1 MKAFRWALVCML
13 LFERA
18 AFADAYKDFNS
29 GIAEAQRA
37 ESAEAI
43 RYLSLALTEPGL
55 PEHLRPVAFL
65 ARGRQ
70 YSNLEKYDSAIADF
84 TSAIQLRSNYIEA
97 YISRCAAYADQ
108 SEMAKALEDC
118 KYAAQSEPDN
128 WRFRENILRLH
139 VEQKQFDDAIADYSN
154 FMLLRPNDAGLL
166 LGRASIYRS
175 AGIYDKALQ
184 DAKAANSLFPAWS
197 EPYAVLG
204 LIYFSQ
210 GKLEEARQSFASEAD
225 YARKD
230 PIAYLQKGQV
240 EWAMGRYADAS
251 DSFRDALKRKD
262 NEPYIFM
269 WLAIAE
275 ARAGKQIPK
284 DIVDRFSSVTLSKWP
299 GLLLAPYLGRSEP
312 PDVQRFKG
320 SDPDGDDDKQC
331 AASFFVGEWYLTNN
345 NPGEAKRLLQ
355 NAVSHC
361 SATSMSRT
369 YAAIDL
375 GRLP

>member
-154 FMLLRPNDAGLL
+154 FMLLRPNDAGCFLDERRSIEAL
-166 LGRASIYRS
+166 ASTTKRYRMRKPP
-175 AGIYDKALQ
+175 I
-184 DAKAANSLFPAWS
+184 
-197 EPYAVLG
+197 
-204 LIYFSQ
+204 IYF
-210 GKLEEARQSFASEAD
+210 
-225 YARKD
+225 
-230 PIAYLQKGQV
+230 PPGQNPTRC
-240 EWAMGRYADAS
+240 WA
-251 DSFRDALKRKD
+251 
-262 NEPYIFM
+262 
-269 WLAIAE
+269 
-275 ARAGKQIPK
+275 
-284 DIVDRFSSVTLSKWP
+284 
-299 GLLLAPYLGRSEP
+299 
-312 PDVQRFKG
+312 
-320 SDPDGDDDKQC
+320 
-331 AASFFVGEWYLTNN
+331 
-345 NPGEAKRLLQ
+345 
-355 NAVSHC
+355 
-361 SATSMSRT
+361 
-369 YAAIDL
+369 
-375 GRLP
+375 